1 MSIKLWSYNDRMLL
15 CCLFI
20 LPVVET
26 DPLYHYFISTSMSV
40 CGMEHCSPVV
50 TDIDVLS
57 HADDNESTIDALDP
71 SLPLPLVIRVLLI
84 PL

>member
-1 MSIKLWSYNDRMLL
+1 
-15 CCLFI
+15 
-20 LPVVET
+20 
-26 DPLYHYFISTSMSV
+26 MSV